1 MATAKKSATPAK
13 RRVPARPPPEETPVV
28 GGRFLVVALIVGVM
42 VFIPFAPIPNSWFQK
57 AAPAP
62 TDTAAWKVGQTAE
75 VSISV
80 ITADYNFL
88 SCVSDKE
95 VDGAHCA
102 FKSTTSIW
110 PRDQSAPLD
119 DNKRGIIQ
127 PYWTYPDNKM
137 ILVAGFWANPV
148 VAMRLHD
155 EPPAGVPT
163 KKLARF
169 VVKCQMRFVGELSSV
184 DVRWNPGQAWNKGN
198 NGGAALVARPVSCS
212 LVENQD

>member
-1 MATAKKSATPAK
+1 MATAKQGSGATK
-13 RRVPARPPPEETPVV
+13 RSVPARPPQEETPVV
-28 GGRFLVVALIVGVM
+28 GGRFLAVALIVGLM
-42 VFIPFAPIPNSWFQK
+42 VFIPFAPIPDSWFAK

-62 TDTAAWKVGQTAE
+62 ADTSTWKVGQTAE
-75 VSISV
+75 VSVSV

-102 FKSTTSIW
+102 FKSQTAIW
-110 PRDQSAPLD
+110 PPDPNAPLD
-119 DNKRGIIQ
+119 DNKRDVIQ
-127 PYWTYPDNKM
+127 PYWTFPDNKM

-169 VVKCQMRFVGELSSV
+169 VVKCQMRFVGQAQGV
-184 DVRWNPGQAWNKGN
+184 DVRWNPGQPWNKGN
-198 NGGAALVARPVSCS
+198 NGGPAMVARPESCS